1 MELKDFV
8 GKPCKSRTACEFI
21 PKKKIEL
28 NLSLT
33 AQNLREKEVIVE
45 METPYLLLIKFK
57 GKNISLFKSGKMIV
71 KETQDESEARVI
83 AEELINKI
91 IQK

>member
-8 GKPCKSRTACEFI
+8 GKPCRSMTACEFT

-33 AQNLREKEVIVE
+33 AQNLREKEIMVE

-57 GKNISLFKSGKMIV
+57 GKNISLFKSGKIMV
-71 KETQDESEARVI
+71 KETHDEKEARDI